1 MKYQSSNTRIVYD
14 LDFPKPGRYKCPECA
29 EGSKRKNPKDVQ
41 YYDKSETA
49 FCHKCETSFFPY
61 RPYEKKSYV
70 IPERKNITDLTDK
83 AVKYWEGRMISQQTL
98 KDFKIYSSQE
108 YMPTFE
114 KSVEVMCF
122 PFFRDGELVNIKYRG
137 PNKSFKLIKGAE
149 LIWYNFDVLKE
160 VDEIIICEGEGEAIT
175 WYENGFKN
183 VISVP
188 SGAGNNVEYLDN
200 TIHLFDTITTV
211 YLATDN
217 DTKGIELRD
226 ELARRIGLEK
236 CMMVSFKECK
246 DGNEY
251 FCKYS
256 GLEFKELLSHAK
268 PMPVKGVV
276 KINDIESDI
285 LDLREKGIQ
294 PGLEID
300 QGEIDKY
307 AKWELGR
314 LAICTGVPGSGKS
327 ELIDHIVVRLN
338 LLYKW
343 RAAYFTPE
351 NYPLKFHYAKLH
363 EKFSG
368 LKFRKDG
375 DATFYSVFEYIRDNF
390 FYILNEE
397 DFTVD
402 SVLESAK
409 MLIRQYGVK
418 VLILDPYNRFEHAQ
432 KSGESETQYISKF
445 LDRITMFA
453 KIYNVLVFL
462 VAHPRKM
469 QKGDIPTLYDISGSA
484 NFYNKTDYGFT
495 IHRERDKNN
504 LMTSEIEIYWQKI
517 KFKHLGEQGV
527 SLMRYNYNNGRFEDR
542 VSVDSWDN
550 SCWLTVER
558 SLPDPNSFI
567 EPQKEEEIFDGSTEE
582 RVPF

>member
-14 LDFPKPGRYKCPECA
+14 LDFPKPGRYKCPECP
-29 EGSKRKNPKDVQ
+29 ESKKRKNPKDLQ
-41 YYDKSETA
+41 FYEKSETA
-49 FCHKCETSFFPY
+49 FCFKCEASFFPY

-70 IPERKNITDLTDK
+70 VPERKNITDLTDK

-98 KDFKIYSSQE
+98 KELKIYSDHQQ
-108 YMPTFE
+108 MPQFE
-114 KSVEVMCF
+114 KPVEVICF
-122 PFFRDGELVNIKYRG
+122 PFFRDGELVNVKYRG
-137 PNKSFKLIKGAE
+137 PNKSFKLTKGAE
-149 LIWYNFDVLKE
+149 LIWFNFDILIE
-160 VDEIIICEGEGEAIT
+160 VDEIIICEGEGEVLT
-175 WYENGFKN
+175 WHENGFKN
-183 VISVP
+183 VVSVP
-188 SGAGNNVEYLDN
+188 NGAGKNVEYLDN
-200 TIHLFDTITTV
+200 TIHLFDTINTV

-226 ELARRIGLEK
+226 ELSRRIGAEK
-236 CMMVSFKECK
+236 CMIISFKECK
-246 DGNEY
+246 DSNEY
-251 FCKYS
+251 FCKY
-256 GLEFKELLSHAK
+256 GGIEFKELLSHAR
-268 PMPVKGVV
+268 PVPVKGIV
-276 KINDIESDI
+276 KINNIKSDI
-285 LDLREKGIQ
+285 LDLRENGIQ
-294 PGLEID
+294 LGMEID
-300 QGEIDKY
+300 QEEIDKY
-307 AKWELGR
+307 AKWEPGR

-327 ELIDHIVVRLN
+327 ELVDQIVVRLN
-338 LLYKW
+338 LLHKW

-368 LKFRKDG
+368 LKFRNDD

-397 DFTVD
+397 DFTVE

-418 VLILDPYNRFEHAQ
+418 ILVLDPYNRFEHAQ

-453 KIYNVLVFL
+453 KIYNVLIFL

-469 QKGDIPTLYDISGSA
+469 QKGEIPSLYDISGSA

-495 IHRERDKNN
+495 IHRERNDDNM
-504 LMTSEIEIYWQKI
+504 MTNEIQIHWQKI

-527 SLMRYNYNNGRFEDR
+527 SLMRYNYTNGRFERR
-542 VSVDSWDN
+542 VSVDQWNN
-550 SCWLTVER
+550 SCWLTVKR
-558 SLPDPNSFI
+558 STPDLNEFI
-567 EPQKEEEIFDGSTEE
+567 ESKKEKEIFDGTTEE
-582 RVPF
+582 REPF